1 MLDEI
6 YNNFEIRFNL
16 ILRNNK
22 LSIEN
27 LLNNVV
33 EMLRFIYV
41 DYKDIEIIRVICLEF
56 FQLYCEKNNLENL
69 KDLCKQ
75 LLPEFMRLFIGA
87 CNNKIGLKQLKIKKK
102 KKFLLF

>member
-22 LSIEN
+22 LSIDN

-33 EMLRFIYV
+33 EILRYLYV
-41 DYKDIEIIRVICLEF
+41 DYKDIEIVRVICLEF
-56 FQLYCEKNNLENL
+56 FLLYCEKNNLEDL

-75 LLPEFMRLFIGA
+75 ILPEFMRLFIGA

-102 KKFLLF
+102 KKFMLF